1 MMPETGGLRGHVV
14 RGIERS
20 HNQCEKL
27 YPRVAFLDM
36 PVTGTVEDTK
46 LAARLMRSAEVAC
59 IVGLGGGFG
68 RKSLSPS
75 SSDALTGM
83 SQASWQR
90 RTTTHG
96 SCSTTRLC
104 RRRDSRQGRGCA
116 ASSSPAPFLD
126 VRVAVLGGTL
136 KGSFRRMYFDFRPAN
151 DHGTM
156 AAAA

>member
-1 MMPETGGLRGHVV
+1 MREA
-14 RGIERS
+14 I
-20 HNQCEKL
+20 
-27 YPRVAFLDM
+27 PRVAFLDM

-59 IVGLGGGFG
+59 IVGLGGAFR

-104 RRRDSRQGRGCA
+104 RRDSRQGRGCA

-136 KGSFRRMYFDFRPAN
+136 EGSFRRMSFDFRPAN